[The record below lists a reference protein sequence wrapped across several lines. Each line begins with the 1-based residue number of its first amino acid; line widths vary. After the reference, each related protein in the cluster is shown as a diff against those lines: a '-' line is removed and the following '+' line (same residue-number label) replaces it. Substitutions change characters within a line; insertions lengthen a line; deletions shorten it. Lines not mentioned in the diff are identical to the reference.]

1 MSTIGYAHGYQGLQP
16 ACTSL
21 EYLSNYIRGACD
33 FARNCLKT
41 R

>member
-1 MSTIGYAHGYQGLQP
+1 MSTLAYAHGYQGIEPVCQS
-16 ACTSL
+16 T
-21 EYLSNYIRGACD
+21 EYTINYIRGACD